1 MPRQTGRGSA
11 CVRLACL
18 AAASLLAGVAYVC
31 LRAQPED
38 AVHQESI
45 GIFSV
50 LGADPK
56 FLAQVPRGL
65 LKPNGS
71 AAIHLAHIQG
81 LPHAGVY
88 MVVRDRD
95 SRLLLLQRGQ
105 QLKTCPGTWGFLG
118 EHMQNGEDPEHAVR
132 RALKE
137 ELGEQVLRAHGGSL
151 FNISTVWY
159 SQVYADGREERQVTH
174 IWAVQLNEFAAKV
187 VLHPDDEIAA
197 LKWVPEGE
205 VRQMLLKE
213 EGERDDGRTWLF
225 CSEQIRAVMLYLL
238 DRVDDLNEA
247 GRFRGRPETLIPSY
261 SLSPPQAREPPWVHA
276 PQRERQREREREGN

>member
-1 MPRQTGRGSA
+1 
-11 CVRLACL
+11 
-18 AAASLLAGVAYVC
+18 
-31 LRAQPED
+31 
-38 AVHQESI
+38 
-45 GIFSV
+45 
-50 LGADPK
+50 
-56 FLAQVPRGL
+56 
-65 LKPNGS
+65 
-71 AAIHLAHIQG
+71 
-81 LPHAGVY
+81 
-88 MVVRDRD
+88 
-95 SRLLLLQRGQ
+95 
-105 QLKTCPGTWGFLG
+105 
-118 EHMQNGEDPEHAVR
+118 
-132 RALKE
+132 
-137 ELGEQVLRAHGGSL
+137 
-151 FNISTVWY
+151 
-159 SQVYADGREERQVTH
+159 
-174 IWAVQLNEFAAKV
+174 V